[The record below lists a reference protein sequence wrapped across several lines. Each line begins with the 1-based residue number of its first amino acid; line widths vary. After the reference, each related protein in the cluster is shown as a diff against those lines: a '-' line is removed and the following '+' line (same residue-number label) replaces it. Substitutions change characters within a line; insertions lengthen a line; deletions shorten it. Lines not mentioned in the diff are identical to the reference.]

1 MMSISEREA
10 GNRGKRICNCFP
22 GNYCGTELDGM
33 GQIISAV
40 EGSKPQGKAGLDS
53 IFEMPFTTCAG
64 YDYTKADSR
73 VIKHPE
79 MISLNALWAPNFFP
93 IDFQWIIITTQW

>member
-40 EGSKPQGKAGLDS
+40 
-53 IFEMPFTTCAG
+53 EMPFTTCAG

-93 IDFQWIIITTQW
+93 IDFQWIIITTQ

>member
-1 MMSISEREA
+1 MVSISEREA

-22 GNYCGTELDGM
+22 GSYCGTELAGV

-40 EGSKPQGKAGLDS
+40 EVSHRGKAGLDS

-79 MISLNALWAPNFFP
+79 MISLNAIWAPNFFP
-93 IDFQWIIITTQW
+93 IDFQWIIITR

>member
-1 MMSISEREA
+1 
-10 GNRGKRICNCFP
+10 
-22 GNYCGTELDGM
+22 M

-64 YDYTKADSR
+64 YDYPKADSR

-79 MISLNALWAPNFFP
+79 MISLNALWAPDFFP